1 MAALFAAAQI
11 CGVGLAGGASV
22 QRFAPSLN
30 PQQALAVDILLS
42 VEIPVKL
49 EGRGFAVLG
58 RWDLTAGQVQCGV
71 EMGGF
76 PTKGGHRLRRAADH
90 QHAEHA
96 EHLNM
101 LNMRKAWL

>member
-42 VEIPVKL
+42 VELPVKL
-49 EGRGFAVLG
+49 GEIKLG
-58 RWDLTAGQVQCGV
+58 
-71 EMGGF
+71 EMNM
-76 PTKGGHRLRRAADH
+76 R
-90 QHAEHA
+90 
-96 EHLNM
+96 NM
-101 LNMRKAWL
+101 LNCGRC

>member
-1 MAALFAAAQI
+1 MNPP
-11 CGVGLAGGASV
+11 LAKGGPDA
-22 QRFAPSLN
+22 RGGG
-30 PQQALAVDILLS
+30 
-42 VEIPVKL
+42 

-101 LNMRKAWL
+101 LNMRNMLNMLKMLKTPQDSAQC

>member
-1 MAALFAAAQI
+1 VAALFAAAQI

-49 EGRGFAVLG
+49 GEIL
-58 RWDLTAGQVQCGV
+58 
-71 EMGGF
+71 
-76 PTKGGHRLRRAADH
+76 PRL
-90 QHAEHA
+90 E
-96 EHLNM
+96 
-101 LNMRKAWL
+101 